1 VNFFICPA
9 SPRTYAPVIDVER
22 SQMRDACGATLPLMR
37 TERAE
42 TVNTSQ
48 ATHTSQAT
56 QEISGKSHLRL
67 KEGISIYR
75 TPIGLRCGTARSSFA
90 IPEKGYVR
98 ALEIL
103 SGSHG
108 DEIDIAESCGMTA
121 DEYRELIWHLEEHEF
136 LETSPS
142 ILSVTTR
149 FQSVAKH
156 KRRDILPDASFSQL
170 QKRVAPELSHTRLLP
185 GVNDSGA
192 SIINARQNVRIE
204 IYGSDRIAT
213 LLYGILLSSG
223 VTYTHFALGTRSHD
237 PLIIDTDLS
246 AGFIRSTDVGQSYR
260 QRMEDLGKELS
271 LFPIERLENA
281 QELDGEPPERYIK
294 IHVGAMDTHLLSQWM
309 SAGQEHIVISPPDG
323 GKCVIG
329 PLVQPGKT
337 PCTRCR
343 NISIEEVIGSP
354 SVTADKVLIGDRPDN
369 QEMPV
374 FVAHYLAGLIASFIL
389 QRIDSNTSDLMGAY
403 MEVDSLALSASSLI
417 PVSRNPACGCHW
429 L

>member
-1 VNFFICPA
+1 
-9 SPRTYAPVIDVER
+9 
-22 SQMRDACGATLPLMR
+22 MRIACDETLPPM
-37 TERAE
+37 T
-42 TVNTSQ
+42 
-48 ATHTSQAT
+48 THTTHTT
-56 QEISGKSHLRL
+56 QEISSKSHLRL

-103 SGSHG
+103 SGSG
-108 DEIDIAESCGMTA
+108 SVESDIATSCGISA
-121 DEYRELIWHLEEHEF
+121 DDYRELMWNLEEHEF

-156 KRRDILPDASFSQL
+156 KRRDILPDAAFSQL

-185 GVNDSGA
+185 GVHDSGA

-246 AGFIRSTDVGQSYR
+246 AGFIRSTDVGQSYK

-271 LFPIERLENA
+271 LFPIERLESA

-294 IHVGAMDTHLLSQWM
+294 IHIGAMDQQLLSQWM
-309 SAGQEHIVISPPDG
+309 SAGQEHLVITPPDG

-343 NISIEEVIGSP
+343 NIAIDEVIGSA
-354 SVTADKVLIGDRPDN
+354 SVIADKVLIGERRNN

-389 QRIDSNTSDLMGAY
+389 QRIDQNKSDLSGAY
-403 MEVDSLALSASSLI
+403 VAVDSLALSESSLI
-417 PVSRNPACGCHW
+417 SVAQNPACGCHW

>member
-1 VNFFICPA
+1 M
-9 SPRTYAPVIDVER
+9 T
-22 SQMRDACGATLPLMR
+22 
-37 TERAE
+37 
-42 TVNTSQ
+42 
-48 ATHTSQAT
+48 THTLH
-56 QEISGKSHLRL
+56 KSHLRL

-103 SGSHG
+103 SSSNV
-108 DEIDIAESCGMTA
+108 DVIDIASVCGIA
-121 DEYRELIWHLEEHEF
+121 DEDYRELIWNLEEHEF

-142 ILSVTTR
+142 VLSVTTR

-156 KRRDILPDASFSQL
+156 KRRDILPDAAFSQL

-185 GVNDSGA
+185 GVHDAGA
-192 SIINARQNVRIE
+192 SIINARQNVRVE

-223 VTYTHFALGTRSHD
+223 VTYTHFALGTRSQD
-237 PLIIDTDLS
+237 PLIVDTDLS
-246 AGFIRSTDVGQSYR
+246 AGFIRSTDVGQSYK

-271 LFPIERLENA
+271 LFPIERLEAA
-281 QELDGEPPERYIK
+281 QELEDEPPERYIK
-294 IHVGAMDTHLLSQWM
+294 IHIGAMDPQLLSQWM
-309 SAGQEHIVISPPDG
+309 SAGQEHLVITPPDG

-329 PLVQPGKT
+329 PFVQPGKT

-343 NISIEEVIGSP
+343 NIAIDEVIGSA
-354 SVTADKVLIGDRPDN
+354 SVIADKVLIGERPDN
-369 QEMPV
+369 QERPV

-389 QRIDSNTSDLMGAY
+389 QRIDANKSDLTGAY
-403 MEVDSLALSASSLI
+403 MAVDSLALSESSLI
-417 PVSRNPACGCHW
+417 PVARNPACGCHW

>member
-1 VNFFICPA
+1 M
-9 SPRTYAPVIDVER
+9 RVIDVECV
-22 SQMRDACGATLPLMR
+22 QEHVMRGATLPPM
-37 TERAE
+37 T
-42 TVNTSQ
+42 TQISQ
-48 ATHTSQAT
+48 TP
-56 QEISGKSHLRL
+56 QEITRKIHLRL

-103 SGSHG
+103 SSSNVA
-108 DEIDIAESCGMTA
+108 IDIPSICGITAE
-121 DEYRELIWHLEEHEF
+121 DYRELMWSLEEHEF

-142 ILSVTTR
+142 VLSVTTR

-156 KRRDILPDASFSQL
+156 KRRDILPDAAFSQL

-185 GVNDSGA
+185 GVHDSGA
-192 SIINARQNVRIE
+192 SIINARQNVRVE
-204 IYGSDRIAT
+204 VYGSDRIAS

-246 AGFIRSTDVGQSYR
+246 AGFIRSTDVGQSYK

-271 LFPIERLENA
+271 LFPIERLESA
-281 QELDGEPPERYIK
+281 QELDGELPERHIK
-294 IHVGAMDTHLLSQWM
+294 IHIGAMDTQLLSQWM
-309 SAGQEHIVISPPDG
+309 SAGQEHLVITPPDG

-343 NISIEEVIGSP
+343 NISIEEVVGSP
-354 SVTADKVLIGDRPDN
+354 SVTSNKVLIGERPEHE
-369 QEMPV
+369 EMPV

-389 QRIDSNTSDLMGAY
+389 QRIDASKSDLTGAY
-403 MEVDSLALSASSLI
+403 MAVDSLALSQSSLI
-417 PVSRNPACGCHW
+417 PIARNPACGCHW

>member
-1 VNFFICPA
+1 M
-9 SPRTYAPVIDVER
+9 T
-22 SQMRDACGATLPLMR
+22 
-37 TERAE
+37 
-42 TVNTSQ
+42 
-48 ATHTSQAT
+48 THTLH
-56 QEISGKSHLRL
+56 KSHLRL

-103 SGSHG
+103 SSNSF
-108 DEIDIAESCGMTA
+108 DAIDIPSVCGITAE
-121 DEYRELIWHLEEHEF
+121 DYRELMWSLEEHEF

-142 ILSVTTR
+142 FLSVTTR

-156 KRRDILPDASFSQL
+156 KRRDILPDAAFSQL

-185 GVNDSGA
+185 GVHDSGA
-192 SIINARQNVRIE
+192 SIINARQNVRVE

-223 VTYTHFALGTRSHD
+223 VTYTHFALGTRSQD
-237 PLIIDTDLS
+237 PLVVDTDLS
-246 AGFIRSTDVGQSYR
+246 AGFIRSTDVGQSYK

-271 LFPIERLENA
+271 LFPIERLESA
-281 QELDGEPPERYIK
+281 QEFDSEPAERYIK
-294 IHVGAMDTHLLSQWM
+294 IHIGAMDPQLLSQWM
-309 SAGQEHIVISPPDG
+309 AAGQEHIVISPPDG

-343 NISIEEVIGSP
+343 NIAIDEVIGSA
-354 SVTADKVLIGDRPDN
+354 SVVADKVLIGERPN
-369 QEMPV
+369 IQEMPV
-374 FVAHYLAGLIASFIL
+374 FLAHYLAGLIASFIL
-389 QRIDSNTSDLMGAY
+389 QRIDANTSDLTGAY
-403 MEVDSLALSASSLI
+403 MAVDSLELSASSLV
-417 PVSRNPACGCHW
+417 PVARNPACGCHW

>member
-223 VTYTHFALGTRSHD
+223 VTYTHFALGTRLHD

-294 IHVGAMDTHLLSQWM
+294 VHIGAMDTHLLSQWM

-343 NISIEEVIGSP
+343 NISIEEVDGSP

-389 QRIDSNTSDLMGAY
+389 QRIDSSTSDLTGAY

>member
-1 VNFFICPA
+1 MNFFICPA

-121 DEYRELIWHLEEHEF
+121 NEYRELIWHLEEHEF

-223 VTYTHFALGTRSHD
+223 VTYTHFALGTRLHD

-343 NISIEEVIGSP
+343 NISIEEVDGSP

-389 QRIDSNTSDLMGAY
+389 QRIDSSTSDLTGAY

>member
-1 VNFFICPA
+1 
-9 SPRTYAPVIDVER
+9 
-22 SQMRDACGATLPLMR
+22 MR

-223 VTYTHFALGTRSHD
+223 VTYTHFALGTRLHD

-343 NISIEEVIGSP
+343 NISIEEVDGSP

-389 QRIDSNTSDLMGAY
+389 QRIDSSTSDLTGAY

>member
-1 VNFFICPA
+1 MTTPI
-9 SPRTYAPVIDVER
+9 T
-22 SQMRDACGATLPLMR
+22 
-37 TERAE
+37 
-42 TVNTSQ
+42 
-48 ATHTSQAT
+48 QAT
-56 QEISGKSHLRL
+56 QATQATRTSQEITSKSHLRL

-103 SGSHG
+103 SSSHG
-108 DEIDIAESCGMTA
+108 GEIDIAQSCGMTA
-121 DEYRELIWHLEEHEF
+121 DEYRELVWNLEEHEF
-136 LETSPS
+136 LETLPS

-156 KRRDILPDASFSQL
+156 KRRDILPDAAFSQL

-185 GVNDSGA
+185 GVHDSGA
-192 SIINARQNVRIE
+192 AIINARQNVRVE

-246 AGFIRSTDVGQSYR
+246 AGFIRSTDVGQSYK

-271 LFPIERLENA
+271 LFPIERLESA

-294 IHVGAMDTHLLSQWM
+294 IHIGSMDPQLLSQWM

-329 PLVQPGKT
+329 PLVQPGKS

-343 NISIEEVIGSP
+343 NIAIDEVIGSA
-354 SVTADKVLIGDRPDN
+354 SVIADKVLIGDHPDV

-389 QRIDSNTSDLMGAY
+389 QRIDQNKSDLTGAY
-403 MEVDSLALSASSLI
+403 MAVDSLALSESSLI
-417 PVSRNPACGCHW
+417 PIARNPACGCHW

>member
-1 VNFFICPA
+1 M
-9 SPRTYAPVIDVER
+9 T
-22 SQMRDACGATLPLMR
+22 
-37 TERAE
+37 
-42 TVNTSQ
+42 
-48 ATHTSQAT
+48 THTAHTT
-56 QEISGKSHLRL
+56 QEISSKSHLRL

-103 SGSHG
+103 SGSSS
-108 DEIDIAESCGMTA
+108 DETDIAMSCGISA
-121 DEYRELIWHLEEHEF
+121 DEYRELMWNLEEHEF

-142 ILSVTTR
+142 VLSVTTR

-156 KRRDILPDASFSQL
+156 KRRDILPDAAFSQL

-185 GVNDSGA
+185 GVHDSGA
-192 SIINARQNVRIE
+192 SIINARQNVRVE

-246 AGFIRSTDVGQSYR
+246 AGFIRSTDVGQSYK

-271 LFPIERLENA
+271 LFPIERLESA

-294 IHVGAMDTHLLSQWM
+294 IHIGAMDQQLLSQWM
-309 SAGQEHIVISPPDG
+309 SAGQEHLVITPPDG

-343 NISIEEVIGSP
+343 NIAIDEVIGSA
-354 SVTADKVLIGDRPDN
+354 SVIADKVLIGERRNN

-389 QRIDSNTSDLMGAY
+389 QRIDQNKSDLSGAY
-403 MEVDSLALSASSLI
+403 VAVDSLALSESSLI
-417 PVSRNPACGCHW
+417 SVAQNPACGCHW

>member
-1 VNFFICPA
+1 
-9 SPRTYAPVIDVER
+9 VIDVER
-22 SQMRDACGATLPLMR
+22 SQAQIVCDATLPPM
-37 TERAE
+37 T
-42 TVNTSQ
+42 TQTSQ
-48 ATHTSQAT
+48 TSQ
-56 QEISGKSHLRL
+56 EITNQSHLRL
-67 KEGISIYR
+67 KAGIHIYR

-103 SGSHG
+103 SSSNVA
-108 DEIDIAESCGMTA
+108 IDIPSICGITAE
-121 DEYRELIWHLEEHEF
+121 DYRELMWSLEEHEF

-142 ILSVTTR
+142 VLSVTTR

-156 KRRDILPDASFSQL
+156 KRRDILPDAAFSQL

-185 GVNDSGA
+185 GVHDSGA
-192 SIINARQNVRIE
+192 SIINARQNVRVE
-204 IYGSDRIAT
+204 VYGSDRIAS

-223 VTYTHFALGTRSHD
+223 VTYTHFALGTRSQD
-237 PLIIDTDLS
+237 PLIIDTDLT
-246 AGFIRSTDVGQSYR
+246 AGFIRSTDVGQSYK

-271 LFPIERLENA
+271 LFPIERLESA
-281 QELDGEPPERYIK
+281 QELDGEPVERYIK
-294 IHVGAMDTHLLSQWM
+294 IHSGAMDPQLLSQWM
-309 SAGQEHIVISPPDG
+309 AAEQEHIVISPPDG

-343 NISIEEVIGSP
+343 NIAIDEVVGSA
-354 SVTADKVLIGDRPDN
+354 SVTADKVLIGESPNN

-389 QRIDSNTSDLMGAY
+389 QRIDTNKSDLTGAY
-403 MEVDSLALSASSLI
+403 MAVDSLALSESSLI
-417 PVSRNPACGCHW
+417 PIARNPACGCHW